1 MKKVLI
7 PLFIF
12 LMFSI
17 TSYAGDMPESLMSD
31 ENIKI
36 FTATVLDVK
45 KDYIELKVAHK
56 IMGEIS
62 ENDIL
67 SIPYFEYSGRDGKK
81 PAKNDRC
88 VITVKDNKSYYSFN
102 ATSTDPKTLK
112 LINHLTNK
120 SMNMLGESQDE
131 RFLKYINNGEYE
143 RADQKRIARKA
154 EEDKQIQTTKESTD
168 PTKEVQKTAARDKEV
183 EKVETDADDNRW
195 LIFLVA
201 GAFLFLGAVF
211 YVIINKRKQ

>member
-1 MKKVLI
+1 
-7 PLFIF
+7 
-12 LMFSI
+12 MFSV

-31 ENIKI
+31 ENVKL

-45 KDYIELKVAHK
+45 KDYVELKVAQK

-67 SIPYFEYSGRDGKK
+67 SVPYFEYSGRDGKK
-81 PAKNDRC
+81 PVKDDRC
-88 VITVKDNKSYYSFN
+88 VITLKDNKSYYSFK

-112 LINHLTNK
+112 LISHLTNK

-143 RADQKRIARKA
+143 RAEQKRIAKKA
-154 EEDKQIQTTKESTD
+154 EEDKQIQESKRSTD
-168 PTKEVQKTAARDKEV
+168 PTEEVQKTAAPDKVV
-183 EKVETDADDNRW
+183 EKVESGKNDNSW
-195 LIFLVA
+195 LIYLVA

-211 YVIINKRKQ
+211 YVIINKKNNH